1 MIIDILLMNNDGV
14 LVKTLWAYH
23 KKNNIPKEYKQR
35 TWTIPNLEIPTYT
48 IFLVYFDSFEVDT
61 QNSKHIP
68 LHNSQVFP
76 GRENQWA

>member
-35 TWTIPNLEIPTYT
+35 TWTIPELG
-48 IFLVYFDSFEVDT
+48 
-61 QNSKHIP
+61 NSHLHHIP
-68 LHNSQVFP
+68 GLF
-76 GRENQWA
+76 W